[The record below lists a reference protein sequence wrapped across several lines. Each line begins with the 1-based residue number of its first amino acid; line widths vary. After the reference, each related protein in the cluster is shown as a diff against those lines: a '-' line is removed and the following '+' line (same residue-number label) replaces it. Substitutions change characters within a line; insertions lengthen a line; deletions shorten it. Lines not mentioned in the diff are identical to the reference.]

1 MSKQSKRTIG
11 DLEKEMSAGLDSYF
25 NALTDNLKAGTP
37 IQTGTARRGW
47 RKRSELEIGSNSKK
61 TVIVNPV
68 PYSGVLD
75 TGTSR
80 QAPKGIVQPAIN
92 KTRK

>member
-1 MSKQSKRTIG
+1 MSKQSQRTIG
-11 DLEKEMSAGLDSYF
+11 ALEKEMSASLDRYF
-25 NALTDNLKAGTP
+25 TALTQNLKAATP
-37 IQTGTARRGW
+37 IQSGAARRGW
-47 RKRSELEIGSNSKK
+47 RKRAELEIGSNSTK

-68 PYSGVLD
+68 PYVGVLD

-80 QAPKGIVQPAIN
+80 QAPQGIVQPAIN

>member
-11 DLEKEMSAGLDSYF
+11 ALEKEMSAGLADYF
-25 NALTDNLKAGTP
+25 TALTNNLKAGTP
-37 IQTGTARRGW
+37 IQSGTARRGW
-47 RKRSELEIGSNSKK
+47 RKRSDLEIGSNSKK

-80 QAPKGIVQPAIN
+80 QAPQGIVQPAIN